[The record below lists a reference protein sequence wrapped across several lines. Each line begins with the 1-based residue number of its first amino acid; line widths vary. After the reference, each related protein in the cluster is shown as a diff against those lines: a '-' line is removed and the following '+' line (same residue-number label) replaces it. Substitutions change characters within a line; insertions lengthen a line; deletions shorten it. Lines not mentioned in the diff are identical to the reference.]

1 MPVGKYRGMSF
12 PRELVDKIEEYI
24 KTHPEMGYT
33 SLTDFATDAIRERCR
48 ELKILAPEPARE
60 LPSIE
65 HFNIDENG
73 VRILDRTIAN
83 GGSNGRIID
92 IYFKPDNVWCE
103 HCQSADCRHVKFA
116 LAIPKVQETLRQ
128 KGWKLNRQK

>member
-33 SLTDFATDAIRERCR
+33 SLTDFATDAIREKCG
-48 ELKILAPEPARE
+48 ELRILVPEPTHE

-73 VRILDRTIAN
+73 IRILDRTIAN
-83 GGSNGRIID
+83 GSSNGRIID
-92 IYFKPDNVWCE
+92 VYFKQDRVWCDY
-103 HCQSADCRHVKFA
+103 CQSADCSHVKFV

>member
-12 PRELVDKIEEYI
+12 PRELVDKIEEYL
-24 KTHPEMGYT
+24 KVHPEMGYT

-48 ELKILAPEPARE
+48 ELRILVPEPARD

-92 IYFKPDNVWCE
+92 VYFKQDRVWCDY
-103 HCQSADCRHVKFA
+103 CQSEDCRHVKFA
-116 LAIPKVQETLRQ
+116 LTIPKVQETLRQ

>member
-1 MPVGKYRGMSF
+1 MSF

-48 ELKILAPEPARE
+48 ELRILIPEPPRAD

-73 VRILDRTIAN
+73 VRILDRTITN
-83 GGSNGRIID
+83 GSSNGRIID
-92 IYFKPDNVWCE
+92 VYFKQDRVWCDY
-103 HCQSADCRHVKFA
+103 CQSADCHHVKFA
-116 LAIPKVQETLRQ
+116 LTIPKVQETLRQ